1 MAQGDESATA
11 SVKHII
17 NIFSQVLFC
26 VTDVERAL
34 GFINDYTL
42 SSLLEASLALRE
54 RGGGKDSPAFIDKP
68 SSAVMSNSY
77 VPGRSS
83 LTTPTYIAV
92 LFHILSLFFC
102 FIFPHSTKYM
112 RYFNML
118 LIYVL
123 LDI

>member
-1 MAQGDESATA
+1 MSTMAQGDESATA

-42 SSLLEASLALRE
+42 SSLLEASLALSE

-68 SSAVMSNSY
+68 SSAV
-77 VPGRSS
+77 SS
-83 LTTPTYIAV
+83 VRAGHEQM
-92 LFHILSLFFC
+92 FR
-102 FIFPHSTKYM
+102 KY
-112 RYFNML
+112 L
-118 LIYVL
+118 LKNKKVTFQKGQ
-123 LDI
+123 

>member
-1 MAQGDESATA
+1 MSPELEAQSLNHWTTREVPLISFNFG
-11 SVKHII
+11 

-68 SSAVMSNSY
+68 SSAV
-77 VPGRSS
+77 SS
-83 LTTPTYIAV
+83 VRAGHEQM
-92 LFHILSLFFC
+92 FR
-102 FIFPHSTKYM
+102 KY
-112 RYFNML
+112 L
-118 LIYVL
+118 LKNKKVTFQKGQ
-123 LDI
+123 